1 MIANLVNI
9 REEVVVE
16 KIVQGKALDKGGL
29 AFRAYGC
36 KEWKHDEVKAILNM
50 LAVSSSFNGKYPSAN

>member
-1 MIANLVNI
+1 MTANLVNI

-16 KIVQGKALDKGGL
+16 KIVQGKTLHKGGL

-36 KEWKHDEVKAILNM
+36 KEWKHDEVKAISNM
-50 LAVSSSFNGKYPSAN
+50 LAVSSRFNGKYPSAN